1 MVSNPPVV
9 KPILA
14 LTTYEA
20 FALIAHRVA
29 VSERERVDMQATFLD
44 AFGAAEE
51 KTRLYTESDA
61 DKAARIERERFDA
74 AVSKEVEARKFA
86 SEQEKAVQLAAD
98 KAIADRADTA
108 AAAARGTAQAAGTAN
123 AATEAHAQQAAD
135 SAVVV
140 NPSPVV
146 PIP

>member
-1 MVSNPPVV
+1 LASTPTV
-9 KPILA
+9 KPILT

-20 FALIAHRVA
+20 LALMAHRVA

-44 AFGAAEE
+44 AFGADEE
-51 KTRLYTESDA
+51 KTRLYTESTADA
-61 DKAARIERERFDA
+61 AARIERERFNA
-74 AVSKEVEARKFA
+74 AVNKEVEARKFA

-98 KAIADRADTA
+98 KAIADRADAA
-108 AAAARGTAQAAGTAN
+108 AAAARGTAQAAGTAT

-140 NPSPVV
+140 NLAPVIA
-146 PIP
+146 P